1 MRRSKHGG
9 RNPSLDHLIGGYQ
22 KVLRHGERKRLRG
35 LEVDHEL
42 ELDWCLNG
50 KLARFR
56 TAQHAIN
63 IGRRKPKLIALL
75 ISVAQQAAEFS
86 EKTEWIDGRQTVAI
100 SQSVVRGCR
109 R

>member
-1 MRRSKHGG
+1 MHRSKDTDC
-9 RNPSLDHLIGGYQ
+9 NTSFDHFVGGYQ

-63 IGRRKPKLIALL
+63 IVRRKPKLIALL
-75 ISVAQQAAEFS
+75 ISVAQQAAEFG
-86 EKTEWIDGRQTVAI
+86 EKTDG
-100 SQSVVRGCR
+100 
-109 R
+109 